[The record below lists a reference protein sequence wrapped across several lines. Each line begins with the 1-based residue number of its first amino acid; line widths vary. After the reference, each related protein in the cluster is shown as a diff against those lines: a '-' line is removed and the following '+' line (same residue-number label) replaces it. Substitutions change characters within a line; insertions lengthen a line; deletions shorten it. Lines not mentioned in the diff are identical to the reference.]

1 MSVTIKEYLP
11 SPPLRPFVEL
21 FWEGRFNTE
30 NANLLA
36 QKVLPNG
43 YLEAIIHLSALHCE
57 LPEGAAFHPS
67 SDYTLI
73 GLFSQPYEVRFKGQ
87 VHVFGI
93 RFKPEGLLP
102 VLGITAAEARSGF
115 MDMESFAGHG
125 FREFCS
131 RLRTA
136 ARSSE
141 RIALSEAFLRKKL
154 EKNNAELYYLN
165 RAAEM
170 IRRKKGLISMDELAA
185 KAYISPR
192 QLEREFKQ
200 KIGLTPKRY
209 MRLARLNE
217 VNRLL
222 ARYKHL
228 ELTAVAYE
236 SGYADQAH
244 FIRDFKH
251 FTGEKPTVFI
261 REREQFIVNPNMGG
275 MRDG

>member
-1 MSVTIKEYLP
+1 MSVIIKEYQP
-11 SPPLRPFVEL
+11 SPTLRPYIEL
-21 FWEGRFNTE
+21 FWEGHFNTG
-30 NANLLA
+30 NAPLLA

-43 YLEAIIHLSALHCE
+43 YLEAIIHLTDLHCE
-57 LPEGAAFHPS
+57 LPQDRAYGPS

-73 GLFSQPYEVRFKGQ
+73 GLFGQPYEVHFKGQ
-87 VHVFGI
+87 VRVFGI

-102 VLGITAAEARSGF
+102 ILGVPAAEVQGGF
-115 MDMESFAGHG
+115 ADMEAFTEQG
-125 FREFCS
+125 FKEYCERMRS
-131 RLRTA
+131 ARLP
-136 ARSSE
+136 SG
-141 RIALSEAFLRKKL
+141 RIALSEAFLQKRL
-154 EKNNAELYYLN
+154 EKNEPQLYYLN

-170 IRRKKGLISMDELAA
+170 IRRRKGMVSVEELAE

-222 ARYKHL
+222 EKHRQL
-228 ELTAVAYE
+228 DLAAVAYE

-251 FTGEKPTVFI
+251 FTGEKPTAFV
-261 REREQFIVNPNMGG
+261 RERGQFIVNPNMAG
-275 MRDG
+275 